1 MFLFNKK
8 NYFYLYIF
16 FLILVFI
23 FNEFSTNKVL
33 AKNYS
38 VSNVQIEE
46 IYDLNFDKSKVIDSA
61 FKKSFKI
68 LIYKIVEKKDRS
80 KLDNIPLKE
89 IKSLIENF
97 SITDEK
103 FINKNYKSKFE
114 VQFNKKK
121 ILKFLEKKGVISSL
135 PKKVEIFILPLLI
148 EAKTSNLIYL
158 NENIF
163 LKNWK
168 SETQEYFLLNYV
180 LPNEDIEDFLIIK
193 RNMDDIENYNFE
205 EIIKKYNLDSH
216 IILLMLYD
224 KNQIKIFSKIKFDN
238 KNMLIN
244 KIYKGKDIK
253 DLKFVQDIILDLKD
267 IYEDKWKSIN
277 KLNTTIAFPIRLML
291 NSKNIDL
298 SKQLESSLSEL
309 DLVSDFTIERFDNKK
324 IIYKIIYNSSP
335 DKFLESMLTY
345 NFKIDTSKKIW
356 ILK

>member
-1 MFLFNKK
+1 MKF
-8 NYFYLYIF
+8 
-16 FLILVFI
+16 
-23 FNEFSTNKVL
+23 
-33 AKNYS
+33 
-38 VSNVQIEE
+38 
-46 IYDLNFDKSKVIDSA
+46 
-61 FKKSFKI
+61 
-68 LIYKIVEKKDRS
+68 
-80 KLDNIPLKE
+80 
-89 IKSLIENF
+89 SLI
-97 SITDEK
+97 
-103 FINKNYKSKFE
+103 
-114 VQFNKKK
+114 KKK

-193 RNMDDIENYNFE
+193 KNMDDIENYNFE